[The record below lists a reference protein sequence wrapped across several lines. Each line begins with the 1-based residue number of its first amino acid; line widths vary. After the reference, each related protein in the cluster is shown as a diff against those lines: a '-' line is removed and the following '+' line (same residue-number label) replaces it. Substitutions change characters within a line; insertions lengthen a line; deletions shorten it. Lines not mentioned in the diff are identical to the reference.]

1 MSTILQGL
9 LSCCE
14 PAPPRH
20 SRSRSRGSDDN
31 PPRRSR
37 SDRYPGHDDTRH
49 RPASRYRGQSSREL
63 RPEDRSHG
71 ATPSR
76 QYTANTHEG
85 TQTKL
90 VYRSHRTRLEQ
101 SERGHPRRS
110 TLPSNLEATGV
121 PSRRHTEYRSGFEP
135 LDHKDAYE
143 GVNFLQETEYRRG
156 INREERSG
164 TQKVKPTHTQT
175 KTSGKGPDR
184 KTGTRTDQFHTNKGI
199 APKQPRLPSPA
210 RNQDPTHRQ
219 YTDTAASYAYQSG
232 LAGES
237 WAETQQSLFPDSKTE
252 KSTRETYRYPDEEV

>member
-1 MSTILQGL
+1 MPTILREL
-9 LSCCE
+9 LSCCDT
-14 PAPPRH
+14 APPRS
-20 SRSRSRGSDDN
+20 SRSRSRGSEDY

-37 SDRYPGHDDTRH
+37 SVRYPDHDDTRH
-49 RPASRYRGQSSREL
+49 RRASLYGGQSSRER
-63 RPEDRSHG
+63 RPEHRSHG
-71 ATPSR
+71 GTPSR
-76 QYTANTHEG
+76 QYTAKTQEG

-101 SERGHPRRS
+101 SERGPPRRS
-110 TLPSNLEATGV
+110 TLPSNLEATRV
-121 PSRRHTEYRSGFEP
+121 PSRRHTEYRSEFEP

-184 KTGTRTDQFHTNKGI
+184 KTGTRTDQFHTNQGI
-199 APKQPRLPSPA
+199 APKRPRLPSPA
-210 RNQDPTHRQ
+210 REQDPTHRQ
-219 YTDTAASYAYQSG
+219 YTDTATSYAYQSG

-237 WAETQQSLFPDSKTE
+237 WAETQQSLFPGSKTE
-252 KSTRETYRYPDEEV
+252 KSMRETDI